1 MSEEDGA
8 ERRQEVRLNK
18 VLGAVLGAGEEAQR
32 VRIFVINLSQGGLKA
47 THQQPLP
54 LGSHSMQLYL
64 SSKSEPLELQAEVA
78 WQRELPL
85 SGMFEV
91 GFRFVEMSPEDRQRL
106 EDYIQAE
113 LAPTETRAPGLSLPW
128 KFSPG

>member
-1 MSEEDGA
+1 MSDND
-8 ERRQEVRLNK
+8 RRQEVRLNK
-18 VLGAVLGAGEEAQR
+18 VLGAVLGTGEGSQR
-32 VRIFVINLSQGGLKA
+32 VRIFVINLSRGGLKA

-54 LGSHSMQLYL
+54 LGSHALQLFL
-64 SSKSEPLELQAEVA
+64 SSKDEPLHIQAEVA

-91 GFRFVEMSPEDRQRL
+91 GFRFADMPEADLERL
-106 EDYIQAE
+106 EAYIQAE
-113 LAPTETRAPGLSLPW
+113 LAPTESRAPGLSLPW